1 MEIEIHILNFQLLTH
16 ISEETRKLCENAL
29 FTFQAKNKEFQE
41 KRLRNLLHSFKRI
54 DIVNIDAQIKKTIIR
69 QN

>member
-1 MEIEIHILNFQLLTH
+1 MEIEIRILNFQLLTH

-29 FTFQAKNKEFQE
+29 FTFQAKTKEFQE
-41 KRLRNLLHSFKRI
+41 KRLRNLLHSLTRK
-54 DIVNIDAQIKKTIIR
+54 DIVNIDAQIDTIIR